1 MKIVLNF
8 ASLKK
13 QIIIK
18 SILLALLQKEMK
30 LTLNIITY

>member
-18 SILLALLQKEMK
+18 SILFVLLQKEMK